1 MKITILDKNPDE
13 EDEIIVKCS
22 NLDENIVRLLNAM
35 KTEKGKMIFYREE
48 KIYPLEE
55 KDILY
60 FESVENRVFAYT
72 NDGVFESKD
81 KLYMLEESLSKTDF
95 MRANKSTIINLNRVE
110 SLSPAF
116 GSRFEAVL
124 ENGCKIIISRMYVA
138 ELKKM
143 LGLE

>member
-22 NLDENIVRLLNAM
+22 NLDENIVHLLNAM
-35 KTEKGKMIFYREE
+35 KSEKGKRLFFREE
-48 KIYPLEE
+48 KIFPLSDDE
-55 KDILY
+55 ILY

-72 NDGVFESKD
+72 REGVYESKE
-81 KLYMLEESLSKTDF
+81 KLYQLEASLSKKDY
-95 MRANKSTIINLNRVE
+95 MRANKATIINLNKVE

-143 LGLE
+143 LGLD